1 VGVEIALNNI
11 NMLIASF
18 ILFII
23 ISVDYKFLS
32 FIFCW
37 VKAFLFINALDFV
50 YFYLLKFFST
60 NEFLHCHVHLTLTCA
75 NIYVPAEQPAS
86 RLLAAS

>member
-23 ISVDYKFLS
+23 VPVDYKFLS
-32 FIFCW
+32 FIFHW
-37 VKAFLFINALDFV
+37 VKAFFI
-50 YFYLLKFFST
+50 Y
-60 NEFLHCHVHLTLTCA
+60 
-75 NIYVPAEQPAS
+75 
-86 RLLAAS
+86 